1 MRGHRLIAGL
11 VAGLLLAV
19 PVFADAGPGTKS
31 GGQDKVQIKAVAV
44 TRQGGAYCFDRPIV
58 YGSVVIAG
66 GRCYSFYV
74 LRTSGGA
81 FLGFGP
87 PGQPMIPPGQLV
99 RLGTPA
105 GAKTKGRLFYLVP
118 IPVRGITIPIDVIRL
133 VTVQVSSQPGRVVIT
148 VPRQGSGES
157 TIERFEHPFTQP

>member
-1 MRGHRLIAGL
+1 MRGHRWIAGL
-11 VAGLLLAV
+11 AAGLLLAA
-19 PVFADAGPGTKS
+19 PVLADARPAEKA
-31 GGQDKVQIKAVAV
+31 KAVTV

-58 YGSVVIAG
+58 YGNVAIAG
-66 GRCYSFYV
+66 GRCYNFYV
-74 LRTSGGA
+74 LRTSTGA

-87 PGQPMIPPGQLV
+87 PGPPMIPPGQLV
-99 RLGTPA
+99 RLRTPA

-118 IPVRGITIPIDVIRL
+118 IPVQTITIPIDVIRL

-157 TIERFEHPFTQP
+157 AIERFEHPFTQP